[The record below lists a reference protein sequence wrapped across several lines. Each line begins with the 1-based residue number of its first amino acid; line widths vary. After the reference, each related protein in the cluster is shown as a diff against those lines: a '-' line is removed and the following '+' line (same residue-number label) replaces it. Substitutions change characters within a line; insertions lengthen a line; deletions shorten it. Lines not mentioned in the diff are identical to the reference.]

1 MERFVLDT
9 FALMAYFR
17 DEPGAA
23 RVRSLMEAAARGEV
37 ELSMSLINLGEFL
50 YITERRQGENRA
62 RQTLALVDSLPV
74 WIAEATRKRVLAA
87 VYLKAHY
94 PISYADAFAAA
105 LCKELRATLLT
116 GDPEFKALEGRIAIE
131 WVREM

>member
-9 FALMAYFR
+9 FALIAYFR

-37 ELSMSLINLGEFL
+37 ELSMSAINLGEFL

-87 VYLKAHY
+87 AHIKAHY

-105 LCKELRATLLT
+105 LAEELGATLLT
-116 GDPEFKALEGRIAIE
+116 GDPEFKAVERRIAIE
-131 WVREM
+131 WVK